1 MSPLP
6 EAANIRLRII
16 HPNIFD
22 ASSTHQIAFYVK
34 FEKNSGAAASFSFGL
49 CLGLDK
55 NPGAIVKVA
64 EGCKAGLAG
73 EMLKGQAGAVLT

>member
-34 FEKNSGAAASFSFGL
+34 FEKILVQLLPFLLASVW
-49 CLGLDK
+49 D
-55 NPGAIVKVA
+55 
-64 EGCKAGLAG
+64 
-73 EMLKGQAGAVLT
+73 